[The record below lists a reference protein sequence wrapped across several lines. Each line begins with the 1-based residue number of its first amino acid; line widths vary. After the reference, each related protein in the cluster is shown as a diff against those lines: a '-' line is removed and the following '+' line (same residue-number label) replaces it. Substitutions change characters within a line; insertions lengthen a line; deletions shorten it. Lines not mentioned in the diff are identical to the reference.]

1 MNLNHIR
8 IPRNK
13 HKNGVF
19 NIQLLNNYH
28 ARLKGMIN
36 IRFKGVA
43 TKYLNNYLVYHNF
56 VNFAKESEIEKNQ
69 FCLALFAKH
78 YAKVKLSILL
88 NDEQFLFRNYG
99 KNYPIY

>member
-28 ARLKGMIN
+28 AQLKGLIN
-36 IRFKGVA
+36 IHFKGVA
-43 TKYLNNYLVYHNF
+43 TKYLNNYLVYHNL
-56 VNFAKESEIEKNQ
+56 VNFSHGFEEYKEVVMRDFVLTTKCITKSHSVSKQQAIP
-69 FCLALFAKH
+69 
-78 YAKVKLSILL
+78 V
-88 NDEQFLFRNYG
+88 
-99 KNYPIY
+99 